1 MLHFLSSLFAT
12 SSRRDDPVDKALL
25 EHATERVLEG
35 SDPRLRALPGYRK
48 RLRAPVETA
57 VRHVIDLVGRLP
69 EPAEISRQAFR
80 NDPRLRAF
88 FVSPEHLQETMAGCP
103 MMSDYLRGANP
114 AAGDVIFGLLS
125 MTRSEKNILGMDL
138 QGDTLQRDV
147 AQVAVN
153 FSDHRYLGPSGDETE
168 TRRELMRRGFDFLIE
183 RALESI
189 IATRS
194 KQAELD
200 QQRQLLQRKLRAME
214 AGNWGLEAAF
224 APSEAG
230 GGADLVALE
239 AEIQAVENELLTLGS
254 KPHALEHSLEQN
266 ITEAWELIQEPDTYV
281 FLAGIGK
288 IAQALDRVMSRA
300 AGNAIG
306 PDGTELNRD
315 NTRDFHSFRNFTGSV
330 AGGAPS
336 GSWQRRH
343 RAS

>member
-25 EHATERVLEG
+25 ERATERALEG

-138 QGDTLQRDV
+138 RGDTLQRDV
-147 AQVAVN
+147 AQVAVS

-224 APSEAG
+224 AASEA

-254 KPHALEHSLEQN
+254 KPHALEHSLEH
-266 ITEAWELIQEPDTYV
+266 IRATLGDPARWLDMRSVTLELSPMSV
-281 FLAGIGK
+281 KAGPGTTGRSC
-288 IAQALDRVMSRA
+288 QLEL
-300 AGNAIG
+300 
-306 PDGTELNRD
+306 TELFAASGRQRTVLLGRFPAQD
-315 NTRDFHSFRNFTGSV
+315 LPPRPDFMEQAARWLG
-330 AGGAPS
+330 
-336 GSWQRRH
+336 
-343 RAS
+343 

>member
-1 MLHFLSSLFAT
+1 MRHLLSSLFA
-12 SSRRDDPVDKALL
+12 PVERSDERIDATLL
-25 EHATERVLEG
+25 ERTIERAVDA

-48 RLRAPVETA
+48 RLRTPVEA
-57 VRHVIDLVGRLP
+57 ALRHTIALVERLP
-69 EPAEISRQAFR
+69 EPVEISRQAYR
-80 NDPRLRAF
+80 VDPRLRAF
-88 FVSPEHLQETMAGCP
+88 FVSPEHMQTTIGRCAAVSE
-103 MMSDYLRGANP
+103 YLR
-114 AAGDVIFGLLS
+114 AATPPEGSAIYGLLS
-125 MTRSEKNILGMDL
+125 MSCNEKNILGMDL
-138 QGDTLQRDV
+138 RGDTLQRDV

-183 RALESI
+183 KALESI

-254 KPHALEHSLEQN
+254 KPHALEHSLEH
-266 ITEAWELIQEPDTYV
+266 IRATLGDPARWLDMRSVTLELSPMSVKAGPGTTGRSCQLELSELFSASGRQRTVLLGRFPAQDLPPRPD
-281 FLAGIGK
+281 FME
-288 IAQALDRVMSRA
+288 QAARWL
-300 AGNAIG
+300 G
-306 PDGTELNRD
+306 
-315 NTRDFHSFRNFTGSV
+315 
-330 AGGAPS
+330 
-336 GSWQRRH
+336 
-343 RAS
+343 

>member
-25 EHATERVLEG
+25 ERATERVLEG

-138 QGDTLQRDV
+138 RGDTLQRDV

-200 QQRQLLQRKLRAME
+200 QQRQLLQRQVTIMRARHWGPEPAFAAGDPRHAELAALESEIQTVETELLKLRV
-214 AGNWGLEAAF
+214 N
-224 APSEAG
+224 
-230 GGADLVALE
+230 
-239 AEIQAVENELLTLGS
+239 
-254 KPHALEHSLEQN
+254 PHAPEHSLEQLAATLGDPACWIDMRDIRLELN
-266 ITEAWELIQEPDTYV
+266 QMSIKTGPACTGTSHQLELTELCFPGGNRRIVVLASFPVQELPPRRD
-281 FLAGIGK
+281 FLAE
-288 IAQALDRVMSRA
+288 AERLLR
-300 AGNAIG
+300 
-306 PDGTELNRD
+306 
-315 NTRDFHSFRNFTGSV
+315 
-330 AGGAPS
+330 
-336 GSWQRRH
+336 
-343 RAS
+343 